1 MAYTIDQIKVFA
13 YNNAEQMDFT
23 PQEKNLFCEIGYCYE
38 WWRSHPADKKDCI
51 ERMEKY
57 IEWFEWAKM
66 REIKKTGGGS
76 GG

>member
-38 WWRSHPADKKDCI
+38 WWRSHPADKQICI
-51 ERMEKY
+51 ERMGKY

-66 REIKKTGGGS
+66 KEIKKAGGDS